1 MGIVIKQSGWNL
13 VITGLGFLLGAFN
26 VLILA
31 QVYLTDEYYG
41 LWNYILS
48 SAFLFFP
55 LMSFGIHNT
64 IVKYYSSYTTKEQRD
79 AFLTQM
85 LLWPLFV
92 IIPLIAFIYVAQEP
106 LAAYISGRNTI
117 TGTYLWCIP
126 SVAIFQAYFEIFYA
140 WVKVH
145 MKTIAGNFFKEV
157 FYRAAATV
165 ALLLLAME
173 VINQSQFIYSLILI
187 YGLRAFLMMGI
198 ALKIYFPKFHL
209 SKLPHRGKIFN
220 YCMYMIIAGSISTA
234 LIDLDKFMLN
244 QYVAMDKIGYYGI
257 AVFIAS
263 VIAVPARGMAQITHP
278 LTAGLFNSNAMK
290 EVEEL
295 YKRSSLNLSI
305 ISGFLLVIIICNLNE
320 FYQMMPPETRI
331 AVPVVFLI
339 ALTKFSENIL
349 GSNNAILYNSDLFK
363 VTLWMGIV
371 LTMVAIVLNWLLIP
385 EFGIQGAAIATCTA
399 YLCYAFA
406 KAYYVFLKLNIHPWT
421 SKTWQALFLIAGIT
435 GVFYFWDFSWHPVVN
450 IAVKSTLISL
460 IYLFSVYKMKLSTEI
475 NHILTKYLP

>member
-1 MGIVIKQSGWNL
+1 
-13 VITGLGFLLGAFN
+13 LGFLLGAFN

-31 QVYLTDEYYG
+31 QVYLTDAYYG

-64 IVKYYSSYTTKEQRD
+64 IVKYYSNYSLKEERD

-85 LLWPLFV
+85 LLWPLFI
-92 IIPLIAFIYVAQEP
+92 IIPIIVVIYIVQEP
-106 LAAYISGRNTI
+106 IAAYISGRNTI
-117 TGTYLWCIP
+117 AGTYFWCIP
-126 SVAIFQAYFEIFYA
+126 TVAIFQAYFEIFYA

-145 MKTIAGNFFKEV
+145 MKTIGGNFLKEV

-165 ALLLLAME
+165 ALLLLATE
-173 VINQSQFIYSLILI
+173 AINQSQFIYSLILI

-198 ALKIYFPKFHL
+198 ALKTYFPKFHL
-209 SKLPHRGKIFN
+209 GKLPYRGEILN

-244 QYVAMDKIGYYGI
+244 QYVAIDKIGYYGI
-257 AVFIAS
+257 AVFIAT

-278 LTAGLFNSNAMK
+278 LTAGHFNSNAMK

-305 ISGFLLVIIICNLNE
+305 ISGFLLVIIICNVNE
-320 FYQMMPPETRI
+320 FYQMMQPETRI

-349 GSNNAILYNSDLFK
+349 GSNNAILYNSDLYK
-363 VTLWMGIV
+363 VTLGMGLV
-371 LTMVAIVLNWLLIP
+371 LTLVAVGLNWLLIP
-385 EFGIQGAAIATCTA
+385 EFGIEGAAIATCTA
-399 YLCYAFA
+399 YLLYAFS
-406 KAYYVFLKLNIHPWT
+406 KAYYVFLKLDIHPWT
-421 SKTWQALFLIAGIT
+421 SKTWSTLFLIAIIT
-435 GVFYFWDFSWHPVVN
+435 AAFYFWDFSWHPVVN
-450 IAVKSTLISL
+450 IAVKSSLISL
-460 IYLFSVYKMKLSTEI
+460 IYLFFVYKLKLSSEI
-475 NHILTKYLP
+475 HIILAKYLP